1 MKRVL
6 TSAILLAL
14 TATTAHAASINLR
27 HEYSPEFGD
36 NDSQY
41 KDRIEVTHR
50 FKNGIGFGVEAKFQ
64 ENLKEDGNPFTQN
77 NHQTNISYRMKLN
90 DDFTLTPQY
99 KIEGGTTDLTH
110 QFNLTLGYK
119 VNDDWSVSYRQRYNQ
134 ETHENYYHQGTF
146 AFSYKGIQDWGISG
160 SLDYRVREGDVG
172 KTKVVWDGDNKGIN
186 EINFKAQYNGLESG
200 WKPFGEFG
208 VTPKAKNTGDEVDS
222 WRPRVRVGVS
232 YSF

>member
-27 HEYSPEFGD
+27 HEYTPEFGD

-41 KDRIEVTHR
+41 KDRVEVSHR
-50 FKNGIGFGVEAKFQ
+50 FKNGVGFAVEAKYA
-64 ENLKEDGNPFTQN
+64 EDDSKGLKANG
-77 NHQTNISYRMKLN
+77 HQANISYRIKLN
-90 DDFTLTPQY
+90 DEFTLTPQY
-99 KIEGGTTDLTH
+99 KIEGNDDLNH

-119 VNDDWSVSYRQRYNQ
+119 INDDWSVSYRQRYNQ
-134 ETHENYYHQGTF
+134 YQTEDYYHQGTL
-146 AFSYKGIQDWGISG
+146 AFSYKGIEDWGISG
-160 SLDYRVREGDVG
+160 STDYRVRGGDVG
-172 KTKVVWDGDNKGIN
+172 KNKVVWDGDNKGIN
-186 EINFKAQYNGLESG
+186 EVNFKAQYNGLESG